1 MNDNND
7 GWDLLSEEE
16 RIHFKKLDQGK
27 SAREKVG
34 FALVEALEN
43 SYEKWLEL
51 KTPAARKKY
60 LTWRLRLRLK
70 FNHRIDILERL
81 NEEANIGLYDEE
93 VGPLYNEVS
102 HMEVWGGKG

>member
-16 RIHFKKLDQGK
+16 RTHFKELDRVK

-43 SYEKWLEL
+43 SYEKWLES
-51 KTPAARKKY
+51 KTPAARKRY

-81 NEEANIGLYDEE
+81 NEVANIGLYDEE
-93 VGPLYNEVS
+93 VGPLYNEVR
-102 HMEVWGGKG
+102 HTEVW